1 MTSLPIKSCCVA
13 SLLDY
18 LLALRCSGVD
28 KCITVFKLR
37 FHGICGFGFW
47 VQ

>member
-1 MTSLPIKSCCVA
+1 MTSLPIKSCYEA

-18 LLALRCSGVD
+18 LLAFRCSGVD
-28 KCITVFKLR
+28 KCITVSKLR
-37 FHGICGFGFW
+37 FHGIRGFGVC